1 MGHLE
6 YISTLGDIMV
16 TVAMSTLRGKFSMSE
31 GYHEYTGVG
40 VGGDSITT
48 LGDVQHI
55 RQISRFIWDISL
67 STMGDAQYIVAF
79 HTNRMVFI
87 SEVPI

>member
-1 MGHLE
+1 MGHLEYIVGHLEYIVGHLEYIVGHLE

-40 VGGDSITT
+40 
-48 LGDVQHI
+48 
-55 RQISRFIWDISL
+55 
-67 STMGDAQYIVAF
+67 
-79 HTNRMVFI
+79 
-87 SEVPI
+87 